1 MRYPD
6 LVPERV
12 CKIPI
17 AVHLESEGLNELGEP
32 EYVLDLD
39 LRCNFQDHA
48 KTVLTKEKKVVQ
60 VSGTAYFHGDI
71 APQFPTLS
79 GGTVVIFGEERRI
92 VQGMNARS
100 PDSSV
105 NYCMLEV
112 L

>member
-1 MRYPD
+1 
-6 LVPERV
+6 
-12 CKIPI
+12 
-17 AVHLESEGLNELGEP
+17 
-32 EYVLDLD
+32 
-39 LRCNFQDHA
+39 
-48 KTVLTKEKKVVQ
+48 VLTKEKKLVQ

-71 APQFPTLS
+71 APQLPTLS

-92 VQGMNARS
+92 IQGMKARN